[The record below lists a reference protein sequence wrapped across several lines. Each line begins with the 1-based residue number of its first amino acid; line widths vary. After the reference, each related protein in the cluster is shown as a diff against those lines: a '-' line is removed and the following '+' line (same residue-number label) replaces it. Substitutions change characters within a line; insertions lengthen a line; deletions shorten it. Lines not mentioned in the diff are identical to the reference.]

1 MKKRYHLSLKQFI
14 HDLKELVK
22 PHYQTSMWPLG
33 GVMIIFLALSFIVG
47 YFAQGILSSM
57 GMAMMMIMYGMAS
70 PAAIGLALLELLL
83 AIVILVALSFFYSF
97 FTTAAQFTYQDKVRH
112 PEQIVSAGSVWMHYK
127 HLRKNQL
134 WRIILYTGLFVFLW
148 SLPLD
153 IIGGLVAKSQA
164 LVIVCRI
171 LNDIVMAWK
180 GIEYSQANFLYR
192 DRQPQF
198 LGQSMRHALTAS
210 RRFMGGRKWNYLLI
224 MLVVIFIPM
233 VVWEVIFGAL
243 AYWGIYT
250 ATYALI
256 YIGLL
261 LMILGF
267 AAYLPVIF
275 ASGALYYEEAK
286 KTANLDEDFADTF
299 KPVAELTGEAYVHE
313 VYTPKKKVKKAKQ
326 KQDKKKQENK

>member
-1 MKKRYHLSLKQFI
+1 M
-14 HDLKELVK
+14 
-22 PHYQTSMWPLG
+22 
-33 GVMIIFLALSFIVG
+33 
-47 YFAQGILSSM
+47 
-57 GMAMMMIMYGMAS
+57 
-70 PAAIGLALLELLL
+70 
-83 AIVILVALSFFYSF
+83 
-97 FTTAAQFTYQDKVRH
+97 
-112 PEQIVSAGSVWMHYK
+112 
-127 HLRKNQL
+127 
-134 WRIILYTGLFVFLW
+134 
-148 SLPLD
+148 
-153 IIGGLVAKSQA
+153 
-164 LVIVCRI
+164 IVCRI
-171 LNDIVMAWK
+171 LNVIVMIWK

-243 AYWGIYT
+243 AYWGLYT